1 MAPLTAY
8 WKHGKPFSSNDRL
21 VLNEGHE
28 TIQHATKIV
37 GVLTVW
43 ARIRLD
49 IAPADLAFGVFRCI
63 FPDDRQRL
71 IRDIESFWDSEA
83 NTIVSFS
90 VRSGFD
96 LLLQV
101 LAFPPKS
108 EVLFSALNIKG
119 MIKIAKRHDL
129 VPVPVDLD
137 REHMGPNLELLE
149 RAITPQTRAIVVA
162 HLFGTRLD
170 LDPLCDL
177 AKRHNLF
184 IIEDC
189 AQAFDGATFAGHPE
203 ADASLFSFGP
213 LKTATA
219 LGGALLR
226 IRDLEMAAQMR
237 TLQSSYP
244 IQSPRAYLK
253 RILKFGAFTLITS
266 PTIFGW
272 VAKIFRLRGQD
283 YEDAISD
290 KVRDVASLGSA
301 QKIRHQPSTALYA
314 MLHRRLR
321 GWKKEHLSG
330 RIRAG
335 KSLLGLL
342 KNVVVCPGAKNS
354 LHTFWVFPIL
364 VKKPNDMIAALR
376 KEGFDGA
383 ILSRSEAVT
392 PPDDR
397 PELDPQVAK
406 TVLAQM
412 VILPCYEGIP
422 PQELA
427 REAKTVIRKISQN

>member
-1 MAPLTAY
+1 M
-8 WKHGKPFSSNDRL
+8 
-21 VLNEGHE
+21 
-28 TIQHATKIV
+28 
-37 GVLTVW
+37 W

-49 IAPADLAFGVFRCI
+49 IAPADLAFGVFRCCI
-63 FPDDRQRL
+63 PDDRNRL
-71 IRDIESFWDSEA
+71 LQEIEKFWDSEA
-83 NTIVSFS
+83 NTLVSFS

-101 LAFPPKS
+101 LDFPPKS
-108 EVLFSALNIKG
+108 EILFSALNIKG
-119 MIKIAKRHDL
+119 MIKIAKRQGL

-170 LDPLCDL
+170 LDPLCAL
-177 AKRHNLF
+177 AKRHNIF
-184 IIEDC
+184 VIEDC
-189 AQAFDGATFAGHPE
+189 AQAFDGPAFAGHPE

-213 LKTATA
+213 LKTSTA

-226 IRDLEMAAQMR
+226 IRDLELAARMR

-244 IQSPRAYLK
+244 IQSQQAYLK
-253 RILKFGAFTLITS
+253 RIMKFGAFTIITS
-266 PTIFGW
+266 PTLFGW
-272 VAKIFRLRGQD
+272 VARLFRLKGED

-290 KVRDVASLGSA
+290 KVREVASLGSA
-301 QKIRHQPSTALYA
+301 KKIRQQPSTALCA
-314 MLHRRLR
+314 MMHRRLR
-321 GWKKEHLSG
+321 AWKKEHLSG

-335 KSLLGLL
+335 ESLLALL
-342 KNVVVCPGAKNS
+342 KNAVVCPGIKNP

-364 VKKPNDMIAALR
+364 AEKPNEMITALR

-383 ILSRSEAVT
+383 ILSRSEAVSA
-392 PPDDR
+392 PDDR

-412 VILPCYEGIP
+412 IILPCYEGMP
-422 PQELA
+422 SDELA
-427 REAKTVIRKISQN
+427 REAKTVIGKISEH

>member
-1 MAPLTAY
+1 M
-8 WKHGKPFSSNDRL
+8 
-21 VLNEGHE
+21 
-28 TIQHATKIV
+28 
-37 GVLTVW
+37 W

-49 IAPADLAFGVFRCI
+49 ITPADLAFGLYRCVV
-63 FPDDRQRL
+63 PDDRQRL
-71 IRDIESFWDSEA
+71 LQEIESYWDSEA
-83 NTIVSFS
+83 NTLVSFS

-108 EVLFSALNIKG
+108 EILFSALNIKG

-129 VPVPVDLD
+129 VPVPIDLD
-137 REHMGPNLELLE
+137 REHMGPNLEMME

-170 LDPLCDL
+170 LDPLCQL

-189 AQAFDGATFAGHPE
+189 AQAFDGPSFAGHPE

-226 IRDLEMAAQMR
+226 IRDIELASRMR

-244 IQSPRAYLK
+244 IQSSKSYLK

-272 VAKIFRLRGQD
+272 VAKIFRLRGHD

-290 KVRDVASLGSA
+290 KVREVASLGSA
-301 QKIRHQPSTALYA
+301 EKIRHQPSTALYA
-314 MLHRRLR
+314 MLYRRLR
-321 GWKKEHLSG
+321 EWRKDHLKGRMRSG
-330 RIRAG
+330 
-335 KSLLGLL
+335 KTLLSLLQHA
-342 KNVVVCPGAKNS
+342 VICPGIQNS
-354 LHTFWVFPIL
+354 LHTYWVFPIL
-364 VKKPNDMIAALR
+364 VEKPDEMITALR
-376 KEGFDGA
+376 GKGFDGA
-383 ILSRSEAVT
+383 ILSRSEAVA

-397 PELDPQVAK
+397 PELDPKIAR
-406 TVLAQM
+406 TALSQM
-412 VILPCYEGIP
+412 VILPCYESIP
-422 PQELA
+422 PQELS
-427 REAKTVIRKISQN
+427 REAQIVKEKVSTN

>member
-1 MAPLTAY
+1 M
-8 WKHGKPFSSNDRL
+8 
-21 VLNEGHE
+21 
-28 TIQHATKIV
+28 
-37 GVLTVW
+37 W

-49 IAPADLAFGVFRCI
+49 IAPADLAFGVFRSLI
-63 FPDDRQRL
+63 PDDRNRL
-71 IRDIESFWDSEA
+71 LQEIESFWDSEA

-108 EVLFSALNIKG
+108 EILFSALNIKG
-119 MIKIAKRHDL
+119 MIKIAKRHEL

-162 HLFGTRLD
+162 HLFGTRLN
-170 LDPLCDL
+170 LDPLCAL

-189 AQAFDGATFAGHPE
+189 AQAFDGPTFAGHPE

-213 LKTATA
+213 LKTSTA

-226 IRDLEMAAQMR
+226 IRDLELAARMR
-237 TLQSSYP
+237 TLQSNYP
-244 IQSPRAYLK
+244 IQNQKAYLK
-253 RILKFGAFTLITS
+253 RILKFGAFTIITS
-266 PTIFGW
+266 PILFGW
-272 VAKIFRLRGQD
+272 VAGLFRLKGED

-290 KVRDVASLGSA
+290 KVREVASLGSA
-301 QKIRHQPSTALYA
+301 KKMRQQPSTALCA
-314 MLHRRLR
+314 MMYRRLR
-321 GWKKEHLSG
+321 AWKKEHLNG
-330 RIRAG
+330 RIQAG
-335 KSLLGLL
+335 ESLLALL
-342 KNVVVCPGAKNS
+342 KNVVVCPGIKNP

-364 VKKPNDMIAALR
+364 AEKPNEMIAALR

-383 ILSRSEAVT
+383 ILSRSEAVSA
-392 PPDDR
+392 PDDR
-397 PELDPQVAK
+397 PELEPEVAK

-412 VILPCYEGIP
+412 IILPCYAGMP
-422 PQELA
+422 ADELA
-427 REAKTVIRKISQN
+427 REAKTVIGKVSEN

>member
-1 MAPLTAY
+1 
-8 WKHGKPFSSNDRL
+8 
-21 VLNEGHE
+21 
-28 TIQHATKIV
+28 
-37 GVLTVW
+37 VW

-49 IAPADLAFGVFRCI
+49 ITPADLAFGVFRCLI
-63 FPDDRQRL
+63 PDDRNRL
-71 IRDIESFWDSEA
+71 LREIESFWDSEA

-96 LLLQV
+96 LLLQA

-108 EVLFSALNIKG
+108 EILFSALNIKG
-119 MIKIAKRHDL
+119 MIKIAKRHEF

-137 REHMGPNLELLE
+137 REHMGPNLEILE

-162 HLFGTRLD
+162 HLFGTRLN
-170 LDPLCDL
+170 LDQLCAL

-189 AQAFDGATFAGHPE
+189 AQAFDGPTFAGHPE

-213 LKTATA
+213 LKTSTA

-226 IRDLEMAAQMR
+226 IRDLELAARMR

-244 IQSPRAYLK
+244 IQSQKAYLK
-253 RILKFGAFTLITS
+253 RILKFGAFTIITS
-266 PTIFGW
+266 PTMFGW
-272 VAKIFRLRGQD
+272 VAGLFRLKGED

-290 KVRDVASLGSA
+290 KVREVASLGSA
-301 QKIRHQPSTALYA
+301 KKMRQQPSTALCS
-314 MLHRRLR
+314 MMHRRLR
-321 GWKKEHLSG
+321 AWKKGHISG
-330 RIRAG
+330 RIQAG
-335 KSLLGLL
+335 KSLLALL
-342 KNVVVCPGAKNS
+342 ENVVVCPGIKNP

-364 VKKPNDMIAALR
+364 AANPKEMIAALR

-383 ILSRSEAVT
+383 TLSRSEAVSA
-392 PPDDR
+392 PDDR
-397 PELDPQVAK
+397 PELDPKVAK

-412 VILPCYEGIP
+412 IILPCYEGMP
-422 PQELA
+422 PDELA
-427 REAKTVIRKISQN
+427 REAKTVIGKIS

>member
-1 MAPLTAY
+1 M
-8 WKHGKPFSSNDRL
+8 
-21 VLNEGHE
+21 
-28 TIQHATKIV
+28 
-37 GVLTVW
+37 W

-49 IAPADLAFGVFRCI
+49 IAPADLAFGLFRCLI
-63 FPDDRQRL
+63 PGDRNRL
-71 IRDIESFWDSEA
+71 LQEIESFWDSEA
-83 NTIVSFS
+83 NTLVSFS

-108 EVLFSALNIKG
+108 EILFSALNIKG
-119 MIKIAKRHDL
+119 MIKIAKRHGL
-129 VPVPVDLD
+129 IPVPVDLD

-170 LDPLCDL
+170 LDSLGSL

-189 AQAFDGATFAGHPE
+189 AQAFDGPTFAGHPE

-213 LKTATA
+213 LKTSTA

-226 IRDLEMAAQMR
+226 IRDLELVARMR

-244 IQSPRAYLK
+244 VQSQKSYLK
-253 RILKFGAFTLITS
+253 RVLKFGAFTIITS
-266 PTIFGW
+266 PTLFGW
-272 VAKIFRLRGQD
+272 VAKLFRMKGED

-290 KVRDVASLGSA
+290 KVREVASLGSA
-301 QKIRHQPSTALYA
+301 KKIRQQPSTALCA
-314 MLHRRLR
+314 MMHRRLR
-321 GWKKEHLSG
+321 AWKKEHLSG
-330 RIRAG
+330 RIQAG
-335 KSLLGLL
+335 ESLLALL
-342 KNVVVCPGAKNS
+342 KNAVVCPGIKNS

-364 VKKPNDMIAALR
+364 AEKPDEMIAALR

-383 ILSRSEAVT
+383 ILSRSEAVSA
-392 PPDDR
+392 PDDR
-397 PELDPQVAK
+397 PELDPKVAK
-406 TVLAQM
+406 MVLAQM
-412 VILPCYEGIP
+412 IILPCYEGMP
-422 PQELA
+422 PDELA
-427 REAKTVIRKISQN
+427 REAQTVIGKISER

>member
-1 MAPLTAY
+1 M
-8 WKHGKPFSSNDRL
+8 
-21 VLNEGHE
+21 
-28 TIQHATKIV
+28 
-37 GVLTVW
+37 W

-49 IAPADLAFGVFRCI
+49 IAPADLAFGLFRCMI
-63 FPDDRQRL
+63 PDDRNRL
-71 IRDIESFWDSEA
+71 LADIESFWDSEA

-108 EVLFSALNIKG
+108 EILFSALNIKG
-119 MIKIAKRHDL
+119 MIKIAKRHGL

-170 LDPLCDL
+170 LDPLCAL

-184 IIEDC
+184 VIEDC
-189 AQAFDGATFAGHPE
+189 AQAFDGPTFAGHPE

-213 LKTATA
+213 LKTSTA

-226 IRDLEMAAQMR
+226 MSDLELAARMR

-244 IQSPRAYLK
+244 IQSQKAYLK
-253 RILKFGAFTLITS
+253 RILKFGAFTIITS
-266 PTIFGW
+266 PAMFGW
-272 VAKIFRLRGQD
+272 VAKIFSLKGQD

-290 KVRDVASLGSA
+290 KVREVASLGSA
-301 QKIRHQPSTALYA
+301 KKMRLQPSAALCA
-314 MLHRRLR
+314 MMHRRLR
-321 GWKKEHLSG
+321 AWKKEHLSG
-330 RIRAG
+330 RIQAG
-335 KSLLGLL
+335 ESLLASLE
-342 KNVVVCPGAKNS
+342 NVVVCPGIKNP

-364 VKKPNDMIAALR
+364 AEKPNEMIAALR

-383 ILSRSEAVT
+383 ILSRSEAVSA
-392 PPDDR
+392 PDDR
-397 PELDPQVAK
+397 PELDPAVAK

-412 VILPCYEGIP
+412 IILPCYEGMP
-422 PQELA
+422 PDELA
-427 REAKTVIRKISQN
+427 REAKTVIGKISED

>member
-1 MAPLTAY
+1 M
-8 WKHGKPFSSNDRL
+8 
-21 VLNEGHE
+21 
-28 TIQHATKIV
+28 
-37 GVLTVW
+37 W

-49 IAPADLAFGVFRCI
+49 IAPADLAFGVFRCLI
-63 FPDDRQRL
+63 PDDRNRL
-71 IRDIESFWDSEA
+71 LQEIESFWDSEA

-108 EVLFSALNIKG
+108 EILFSALNIKG
-119 MIKIAKRHDL
+119 MIKIAKRHEL

-149 RAITPQTRAIVVA
+149 RAITRQTRAIVVA

-170 LDPLCDL
+170 LDPLCVL

-189 AQAFDGATFAGHPE
+189 AQAFDGPTFAGHPE

-213 LKTATA
+213 LKTSTA

-226 IRDLEMAAQMR
+226 IRDLDLAARMR
-237 TLQSSYP
+237 TLQSSYS
-244 IQSPRAYLK
+244 IQSQKAYLK
-253 RILKFGAFTLITS
+253 RILKFGAFTIITS
-266 PTIFGW
+266 PTMFGW
-272 VAKIFRLRGQD
+272 VAGFFRLKGED

-290 KVRDVASLGSA
+290 KVREVASLGSA
-301 QKIRHQPSTALYA
+301 KKMRQQPSTALCA
-314 MLHRRLR
+314 MMHRRLR
-321 GWKKEHLSG
+321 AWKKEHLNG
-330 RIRAG
+330 RIQAG
-335 KSLLGLL
+335 ESLLALL
-342 KNVVVCPGAKNS
+342 KNVVVCPGIQNP

-364 VKKPNDMIAALR
+364 AEKPNEMIAALR

-383 ILSRSEAVT
+383 ILSRSEAVSA
-392 PPDDR
+392 PDDR
-397 PELDPQVAK
+397 PELDPEVAK

-412 VILPCYEGIP
+412 IILPCYAGMP
-422 PQELA
+422 ADELA
-427 REAKTVIRKISQN
+427 REAKTVIGKISEN